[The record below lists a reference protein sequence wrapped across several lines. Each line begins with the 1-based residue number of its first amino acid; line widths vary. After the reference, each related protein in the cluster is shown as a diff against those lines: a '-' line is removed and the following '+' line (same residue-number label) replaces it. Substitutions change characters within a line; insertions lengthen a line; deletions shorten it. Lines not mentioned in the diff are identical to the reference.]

1 MIRILLEFAGKKSS
15 DKGDNKLLLDIQFR
29 LFMVEPTNE
38 NSSETTTKNKII
50 TKRSIVSTNV
60 YHYDYSPTTLAC
72 QISKVNNE

>member
-1 MIRILLEFAGKKSS
+1 
-15 DKGDNKLLLDIQFR
+15 
-29 LFMVEPTNE
+29 MVEPTNE

-60 YHYDYSPTTLAC
+60 YHYDYSLTTLAC